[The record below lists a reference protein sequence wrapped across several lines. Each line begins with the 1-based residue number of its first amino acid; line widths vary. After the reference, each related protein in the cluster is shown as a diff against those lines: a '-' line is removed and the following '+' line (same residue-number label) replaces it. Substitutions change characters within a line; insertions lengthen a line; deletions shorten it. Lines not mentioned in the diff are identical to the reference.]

1 MTKPWVLYLASIL
14 MNIGSVIFLT
24 KGTLEYSTTIILA
37 FMLMCTGI
45 ILSKLEQR
53 NENNHN

>member
-1 MTKPWVLYLASIL
+1 MTKPWVLYLASVL

-37 FMLMCTGI
+37 FMLLCTGI
-45 ILSKLEQR
+45 ILSKLEQVK
-53 NENNHN
+53 